1 MEVPAVRTNNNTVK
15 GDASIFLLIAIV
27 LLFVGSI
34 VVAVY
39 TLRTDPVEEIMYS
52 DRVIAVLYV
61 IEKEGKPLSTF
72 VLLYYGKTQKAAIF
86 DVPGEL
92 WVLIRR
98 MNRYDRIDAVYE
110 PGKVSVYEAE
120 IERLLGLDISFTV
133 VIGIENMGKA
143 VDLIEGV
150 EVFIPSKVA
159 IYDEDNM
166 VFFPSGI
173 CRLDGDKSK
182 IYISYTASN
191 EDREMPIFRRQRFFI
206 GFLKRQAEMY
216 NKINN
221 RAILH
226 TYLSFMQNNLNQR
239 AKGRLLEEFAKIDMD
254 RINIQTVG
262 GNLREVSGKIQLVP
276 YYDGNL
282 VKDIVRQVLGTLT
295 NPAEGFH
302 VDRVYTVEV
311 LNGTTVSGLAGRTAE
326 LYRSFGYD
334 IISTG
339 NAPQTGYEN
348 TVVID
353 RSGEDGAAEVFAAII
368 RCKIISQEDSAR
380 ENPEAMQNV
389 EYRSDFTLI
398 IGRDFN
404 GRYVTGN

>member
-1 MEVPAVRTNNNTVK
+1 VRTNSGSGK

-27 LLFVGSI
+27 LLLIGGI
-34 VVAVY
+34 AVAVF
-39 TLRTDPVEEIMYS
+39 TLRSDPVDEILFS
-52 DRVIAVLYV
+52 DRVISMLYV

-98 MNRYDRIDAVYE
+98 INRYDRIDAVYE
-110 PGKVSVYEAE
+110 PGKVSAYEAE
-120 IERLLGLDISFTV
+120 IERLLGLDISFSA
-133 VIGIENMGKA
+133 VIDIENLGKA
-143 VDLIEGV
+143 VDIIEGV

-159 IYDEDNM
+159 LYDENDM

-173 CRLDGDKSK
+173 CRLDGEKSK
-182 IYISYTASN
+182 IYISYTVPN
-191 EDREMPIFRRQRFFI
+191 EDREMPIFRRQRFFL
-206 GFLKRQAEMY
+206 GFLKRQAEMH
-216 NKINN
+216 NKLNN
-221 RAILH
+221 RAILG
-226 TYLSFMQNNLNQR
+226 TYLSFMQNSLNQR
-239 AKGRLLEEFAKIDMD
+239 TKSRLLDEFAKIDMD

-262 GNLREVSGKIQLVP
+262 GNLREVAGKIQLIP

-295 NPAEGFH
+295 NPSDGLH
-302 VDRVYTVEV
+302 LDRVFTVEV

-326 LYRSFGYD
+326 MYRGFGYD

-339 NAPQTGYEN
+339 NAQHTGYEN

-353 RSGEDGAAEVFAAII
+353 RSGVDGAAEYFAGII
-368 RCKIISQEDSAR
+368 RCKIISQETPGR
-380 ENPEAMQNV
+380 ESPEGNLNI
-389 EYRSDFTLI
+389 EYRADFTLI

-404 GRYVTGN
+404 GRYVIGN